1 MATMALLS
9 GCASQSLFVSY
20 PSQAAKW
27 KAELAKAPAQPDAP
41 VTDVDEIPAPSGEDQ
56 PETGE
61 SASGQ
66 SAGTMASA
74 SLAPETAVS
83 PVISKLES
91 ATGGA
96 DGVLYLQELGRV
108 SQLQGRREA
117 SRNAFASA
125 VAAYDAEDASARIQ
139 VSSLA
144 ATGTAMLTNDNARA
158 YIAPDYERIF
168 TRAYQALNYWAAND
182 VTGTAVE
189 LRAAALEQQVAAN
202 KREKEIAKAEEDAE
216 ENNVDVSQ
224 FDGYFEGLNAVAG
237 DVKSSF
243 QNAWTFY
250 LSALFWEAHGEY
262 NDALVDYKKALEIH
276 PESTQLKEDV
286 QRVSA
291 AMNGKKPDGG
301 MVAIIYEQG
310 YVQPRAEFSLPIP
323 TIHGY
328 FSVAFPTYSL
338 EDKPQPASLR
348 VLDTSMQ
355 PLGETEV
362 LADVGGLAAKDLK
375 ERMPG
380 MLVRQTLRAT
390 AKYNLQKEANDNY
403 GVLGALTTQIYNLV
417 SEQADRRSWLTL
429 PAYAQ
434 ATRFSLPQGEHTL
447 LLSTPQGDA
456 TLTVPVVNR
465 GLTVIHAVAVPGRLI
480 TRVLPV
486 QEGPL

>member
-1 MATMALLS
+1 MAALALLS
-9 GCASQSLFVSY
+9 GCASRSLFVSY

-27 KAELAKAPAQPDAP
+27 KAELSSGPAETVAPAPDA
-41 VTDVDEIPAPSGEDQ
+41 
-56 PETGE
+56 
-61 SASGQ
+61 
-66 SAGTMASA
+66 
-74 SLAPETAVS
+74 APEENPDNSTTDTPGTALTANAAPDTPVS
-83 PVISKLES
+83 AVVSKLEA
-91 ATGGA
+91 ATSGA

-144 ATGTAMLTNDNARA
+144 ATGSAMLTNDNARA

-182 VTGTAVE
+182 PTGTAVE

-202 KREKEIAKAEEDAE
+202 KREKEIAKAEEQAE

-224 FDGYFEGLNAVAG
+224 FEGYFEGLNAVAG

-262 NDALVDYKKALEIH
+262 NDALVDFKKALEIH
-276 PESTQLKEDV
+276 PESTLLKEDV

-291 AMNGKKPDGG
+291 AMNGEKAEGG
-301 MVAIIYEQG
+301 QVAVIYEQG

-338 EDKPQPASLR
+338 QDKPRPNTLR
-348 VLDTSMQ
+348 VLDTAMQ
-355 PLGETEV
+355 PLAETEV
-362 LADVGGLAAKDLK
+362 MADVGALAAKDLK

-390 AKYNLQKEANDNY
+390 TKYNLQKEANDNY
-403 GVLGALTTQIYNLV
+403 GLLGAFATQIYNLV

-434 ATRFSLPQGEHTL
+434 ATRFPLPQGEHTL
-447 LLSTPQGDA
+447 ILSTPQGDA